1 MWCTGNIF
9 FPQSCQYIE
18 FSDYVILS
26 IPFFLVYQYRVTHIS
41 AEWFRYLIWKKVL
54 CPIIIHVDIHYM
66 NKSTFALKRHKLL
79 KWSSAALKFAAISV
93 LCYFKYI
100 YTIAI
105 HLKQNVT
112 DVLKHN
118 YNRLYENSE
127 NNYTIEGSLLLYM
140 INVNFISLIY

>member
-1 MWCTGNIF
+1 
-9 FPQSCQYIE
+9 
-18 FSDYVILS
+18 
-26 IPFFLVYQYRVTHIS
+26 
-41 AEWFRYLIWKKVL
+41 
-54 CPIIIHVDIHYM
+54 M

-93 LCYFKYI
+93 LCYFKYIYI